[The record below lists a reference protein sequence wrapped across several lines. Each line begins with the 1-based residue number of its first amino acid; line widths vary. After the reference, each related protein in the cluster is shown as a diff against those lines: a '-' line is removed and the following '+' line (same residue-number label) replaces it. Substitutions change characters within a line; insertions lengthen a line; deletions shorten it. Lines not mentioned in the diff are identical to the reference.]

1 MPSSLEHINLEISF
15 TLNELPMLIQ
25 SYVRKVNSQCHLHSW
40 WNMQI
45 RLLKE
50 LMPHHSCQ
58 KRQVSGLK
66 ETQED
71 NIGGEQPCL
80 VVALCVC

>member
-1 MPSSLEHINLEISF
+1 
-15 TLNELPMLIQ
+15 
-25 SYVRKVNSQCHLHSW
+25 
-40 WNMQI
+40 MQI

-50 LMPHHSCQ
+50 LMPHHSHQ

-71 NIGGEQPCL
+71 NIGGKQPCL
-80 VVALCVC
+80 VVALCVCQKLPTYPQTKVDIFLPGKALGVAAC

>member
-1 MPSSLEHINLEISF
+1 
-15 TLNELPMLIQ
+15 
-25 SYVRKVNSQCHLHSW
+25 
-40 WNMQI
+40 MQI

-50 LMPHHSCQ
+50 LMPHHSRQ

-71 NIGGEQPCL
+71 NIGGEQPYL